1 MKKLSLTSTLLT
13 ALTAAALADH
23 GPGTS
28 GGGFNT
34 QTAEILK
41 QRQWSAALSSDWT
54 EFDSPAENALV
65 GKEHFDLI
73 DRSFLTNLG
82 LSLGLTENFQ
92 LGLSFGYYAAQG
104 SRRIAHHHDEAA
116 TTGHEEHGAAEPA
129 AHAEAPGAEHLEAGG
144 HHDQE
149 PAADDHPPATQPQ
162 LASFDP
168 DGWTDLWLNAKY
180 RVYRGAV
187 GQVALLGGVKFPVG
201 EDRVI
206 DSLGERVEPA
216 ATPGSGAWDGMVGA
230 AYSLALAPALHLD
243 ASAQYTLRGEQ
254 HDYRLGNR
262 IDAGLAMNWRIAGDA
277 KRFPQFVLVG
287 EATVRSVAKSKE
299 GGERD
304 GNTGGTALFL
314 SPGLRVGFCENASWS
329 VGVQIPV
336 LQELNGDQVQT
347 KYRLTTGL
355 NLAF

>member
-1 MKKLSLTSTLLT
+1 MKKLILISTILT

-54 EFDSPAENALV
+54 EFDSPSESALV

-73 DRSFLTNLG
+73 DRSFLSNLS

-92 LGLSFGYYAAQG
+92 IGLSFGYYAAQG
-104 SRRIAHHHDEAA
+104 TRGIAHQHGDHAEGATSGHDEPA
-116 TTGHEEHGAAEPA
+116 GEEHV
-129 AHAEAPGAEHLEAGG
+129 EAPGADHGHTAAESASDEH
-144 HHDQE
+144 
-149 PAADDHPPATQPQ
+149 AASSKPE

-168 DGWTDLWLNAKY
+168 DGWTDLWLTAKY
-180 RVYRGAV
+180 RVYRGSA
-187 GQVALLGGVKFPVG
+187 GQVAILGGVKFPVG
-201 EDRVI
+201 ETRVI
-206 DSLGERVEPA
+206 DTLGERVEPA
-216 ATPGSGAWDGMVGA
+216 STPGSGAWDGMVGA
-230 AYSLALAPALHLD
+230 AYTLALAPAVSFD
-243 ASAQYTLRGEQ
+243 ASAQYTLRGEKT
-254 HDYRLGNR
+254 DYRLGNR
-262 IDAGLAMNWRIAGDA
+262 LDAGLAVGWRIVGDA
-277 KRFPQFVLVG
+277 KRFPQVVLMG
-287 EATVRSVAKSKE
+287 EATVRAVAKSE
-299 GGERD
+299 ESGARD
-304 GNTGGTALFL
+304 ANTGGTALFL

-336 LQELNGDQVQT
+336 VQELNGDQVNAEF
-347 KYRLTTGL
+347 RLTSSL